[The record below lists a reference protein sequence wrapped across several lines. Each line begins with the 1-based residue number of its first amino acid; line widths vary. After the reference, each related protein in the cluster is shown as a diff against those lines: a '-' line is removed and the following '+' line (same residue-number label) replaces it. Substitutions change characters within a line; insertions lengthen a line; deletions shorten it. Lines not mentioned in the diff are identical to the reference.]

1 MEYHVYWLL
10 KSSYFELSGDGKYGL
25 LCAKTVMERWY
36 LLITV
41 LESSSFELFR
51 DGKYGLFLSLKV
63 DWKMILLINKSS
75 CFEPWK
81 VLVLKFWEMG
91 NMAFLWTKKAME
103 RWYLLGPFELSK
115 IFQEL
120 RNIVFRTLLQ
130 VTSRDIGYLQT
141 DGIAMDSPL
150 GPVLNEISMIQS
162 KMSLL
167 ILLVP
172 ELSFWKQYVNDTIIF
187 IKTGTVDRILA
198 MLN

>member
-103 RWYLLGPFELSK
+103 RWYLLGLFELSK

-172 ELSFWKQYVNDTIIF
+172 ELSFWKQYVNDNIIF
-187 IKTGTVDRILA
+187 IKIGTVDRILA

>member
-130 VTSRDIGYLQT
+130 LHLEILVICKQMGSLWILHWAQYWMKYRWFSLKCLSLSYLYQNLVSGSNMSMT
-141 DGIAMDSPL
+141 PL
-150 GPVLNEISMIQS
+150 FS
-162 KMSLL
+162 
-167 ILLVP
+167 
-172 ELSFWKQYVNDTIIF
+172 
-187 IKTGTVDRILA
+187 
-198 MLN
+198 